1 MFWTPEADPGTVML
15 TAIPAILGLEGVAP
29 PDLDPRNAQFGPE
42 GLSIVHGKGAAAIRL
57 LVLGDARPDQP
68 LAALVPLDADGL
80 DRIDAVTRLWR
91 GLHGRPVFPDTR
103 LTAHQRRRLR
113 HMLQAVDGSMNGAS
127 YREIAN
133 VIYGAPRVAADSWK
147 TSALRDSTI
156 DLVKDGLAMIAGGYR
171 KLLRHRRKS

>member
-1 MFWTPEADPGTVML
+1 ML
-15 TAIPAILGLEGVAP
+15 TAIPPLPGLDSVAP

-42 GLSIVHGKGAAAIRL
+42 GLSIVHGEGAGAIRL

-68 LAALVPLDADGL
+68 LAALVPIDIDGL
-80 DRIDAVTRLWR
+80 DRIEAVTRLWR
-91 GLHGRPVFPDTR
+91 ALHSRRVFADTR
-103 LTAHQRRRLR
+103 LTAQQRRRLR

-133 VIYGAPRVAADSWK
+133 VIYGAPRVSADPWK

-156 DLVKDGLAMIAGGYR
+156 DLVKDGFAMIAGGYR

>member
-1 MFWTPEADPGTVML
+1 ML
-15 TAIPAILGLEGVAP
+15 TAIPAIVGLEGVAP
-29 PDLDPRNAQFGPE
+29 PELNPRNAQFGPE
-42 GLSIVHGKGAAAIRL
+42 GLSIVHGEGAAAFRL

-80 DRIDAVTRLWR
+80 DRIDAITRLWR
-91 GLHGRPVFPDTR
+91 ALHNRHVFPDTR
-103 LTAHQRRRLR
+103 LTAQQRRRLR

-133 VIYGAPRVAADSWK
+133 VIYGAPRVAAESWK

-156 DLVKDGLAMIAGGYR
+156 DLVKDGHAMIAGGYR
-171 KLLRHRRKS
+171 KLLRHRRKT

>member
-1 MFWTPEADPGTVML
+1 MLAVIPPLPGMQD
-15 TAIPAILGLEGVAP
+15 AAP
-29 PDLDPRNAQFGPE
+29 PDLDIANARLSE
-42 GLSIVHGKGAAAIRL
+42 DGLSMIHGEGATAIPIL
-57 LVLGDARPDQP
+57 LIGGARPDQP

-91 GLHGRPVFPDTR
+91 VLNNRPFLPDTR
-103 LTAHQRRRLR
+103 LTAQQRRRLR
-113 HMLQAVDGSMNGAS
+113 HMLQAVDGSTNGAS

-133 VIYGAPRVAADSWK
+133 IIFGASRIAADPWK

>member
-1 MFWTPEADPGTVML
+1 M
-15 TAIPAILGLEGVAP
+15 I
-29 PDLDPRNAQFGPE
+29 
-42 GLSIVHGKGAAAIRL
+42 HGEGAAAISIL
-57 LVLGDARPDQP
+57 LIGGARPDEP

-91 GLHGRPVFPDTR
+91 VLHSRPFLPDTR
-103 LTAHQRRRLR
+103 LTAQQRRRLR
-113 HMLQAVDGSMNGAS
+113 HMLQAVDGSTNGAS

-133 VIYGAPRVAADSWK
+133 IIFGASRTAADPWK

-156 DLVKDGLAMIAGGYR
+156 DLVKDGLSMISGGYR

>member
-1 MFWTPEADPGTVML
+1 ML
-15 TAIPAILGLEGVAP
+15 TAIPPLPGLDSVAP
-29 PDLDPRNAQFGPE
+29 PDLDPRQAQFGPE
-42 GLSIVHGKGAAAIRL
+42 GLSIVHGEGAAAIRL
-57 LVLGDARPDQP
+57 LLLGDARPDQP

-80 DRIDAVTRLWR
+80 DRIDALNRLWR
-91 GLHGRPVFPDTR
+91 VLHDRPSLPDTR
-103 LTAHQRRRLR
+103 LTAQRRRRLG
-113 HMLQAVDGSMNGAS
+113 HMLQAVDGSMDGAS

-156 DLVKDGLAMIAGGYR
+156 DLVKDGRAMIAGGYR

>member
-1 MFWTPEADPGTVML
+1 ML

-42 GLSIVHGKGAAAIRL
+42 GLSIVHGEGAAAIRL
-57 LVLGDARPDQP
+57 LLLGDAQPDQP

-91 GLHGRPVFPDTR
+91 GLHGRRVFPDTR
-103 LTAHQRRRLR
+103 LTAQQRRRLR
-113 HMLQAVDGSMNGAS
+113 HMLQAVDGSMNGAT

-147 TSALRDSTI
+147 SSALRDSTI

-171 KLLRHRRKS
+171 KLLRHRRKF

>member
-1 MFWTPEADPGTVML
+1 ML
-15 TAIPAILGLEGVAP
+15 TAIPPLPLPGLEGFAP

-42 GLSIVHGKGAAAIRL
+42 GLSIVHGEGAAAIRL

-80 DRIDAVTRLWR
+80 DRIEAVTRLWR
-91 GLHGRPVFPDTR
+91 ALHGRRVFPDTR
-103 LTAHQRRRLR
+103 VTAQQRRRLR

-156 DLVKDGLAMIAGGYR
+156 DLVKDGRAMIAGDYR
-171 KLLRHRRKS
+171 KLLRHRRKP

>member
-1 MFWTPEADPGTVML
+1 ML
-15 TAIPAILGLEGVAP
+15 TAIPPLPLPGLEGFAP
-29 PDLDPRNAQFGPE
+29 PDLDPRNAQLGPE
-42 GLSIVHGKGAAAIRL
+42 GLSIVHGEGAAAIRL

-91 GLHGRPVFPDTR
+91 ALHSRRVFPDTR
-103 LTAHQRRRLR
+103 LTAQQRRRLR
-113 HMLQAVDGSMNGAS
+113 HMLQAVDGSINGAS

-156 DLVKDGLAMIAGGYR
+156 DLVKDGRAMIAGDYR

>member
-1 MFWTPEADPGTVML
+1 ML
-15 TAIPAILGLEGVAP
+15 TASPSLPGLKGVAP
-29 PDLDPRNAQFGPE
+29 LDLDPRSAEFGPE
-42 GLSIVHGKGAAAIRL
+42 GLSIVHGEGASAIRL
-57 LVLGDARPDQP
+57 LVLGDARTDQA

-91 GLHGRPVFPDTR
+91 ALHDRPSLPDTR
-103 LTAHQRRRLR
+103 LTAQRRRRLR

-133 VIYGAPRVAADSWK
+133 VIYGAPRVSADPWK

-156 DLVKDGLAMIAGGYR
+156 DLVKDGFAMIAGGYR